1 MCSLPPP
8 TPIPPLLIA
17 AVVQNA
23 DSVEEDHLVFDL
35 QPSSPRLRA
44 ELQESEQQA
53 ALNRQLA
60 QQIPQL
66 DAWPQLQEFVQQHGA
81 QLNFLNVVTLVTRAA
96 ALQQVCVD
104 CVLTGLALEVGMLRH
119 KHKTVPLCVCPALG
133 VWTHSSARSWG
144 ARPQQRPHHPA
155 DSPGA
160 AAEQLVPTSPLCRLS
175 SGAG

>member
-1 MCSLPPP
+1 MCCSTP
-8 TPIPPLLIA
+8 TPVAPFTA
-17 AVVQNA
+17 AVVQNV

-81 QLNFLNVVTLVTRAA
+81 QLDFLNVVTLVTRAA
-96 ALQQVCVD
+96 ALQQVCCADQV
-104 CVLTGLALEVGMLRH
+104 GARVGMLRH
-119 KHKTVPLCVCPALG
+119 KHKSVPLCVCCALG
-133 VWTHSSARSWG
+133 LWTPSTVRSRG
-144 ARPQQRPHHPA
+144 AGPQQQPCHPA

-160 AAEQLVPTSPLCRLS
+160 AAEQLVPASPLCRFS
-175 SGAG
+175 SGTG